1 MEIHTKVQVLLHH
14 HLKSIIFFL
23 LLHIRYFNKSDHNFL
38 RAALEKKLLNSDHL
52 SLILPLATTKTDIN
66 ESEKNKSLQK
76 RRKNVDK
83 KNYRKLL
90 VPLLVVIM
98 YLANYIHQ
106 QIINLVQHI

>member
-1 MEIHTKVQVLLHH
+1 MEFHTKVQVLLHH
-14 HLKSIIFFL
+14 HLNSIIFF